1 MSKKNPDVD
10 DSPQFYIIGFHKEEN
25 SNEIR
30 VDYKVTEE
38 FKAWYKNK
46 NNLKRWSRKHFE
58 KKLVELVSDD
68 IRKQIA
74 ASRTQVEP
82 PEAKRNREKNEQK

>member
-1 MSKKNPDVD
+1 MSKKKVETG
-10 DSPQFYIIGFHKEEN
+10 DSPQFYILGFHKEDD

-38 FKAWYKNK
+38 FKTWYKSK

-58 KKLVELVSDD
+58 KKLVELVGDD
-68 IRKQIA
+68 IRRQIKQTA
-74 ASRTQVEP
+74 HPAEA
-82 PEAKRNREKNEQK
+82 PETKRNREKNEQ